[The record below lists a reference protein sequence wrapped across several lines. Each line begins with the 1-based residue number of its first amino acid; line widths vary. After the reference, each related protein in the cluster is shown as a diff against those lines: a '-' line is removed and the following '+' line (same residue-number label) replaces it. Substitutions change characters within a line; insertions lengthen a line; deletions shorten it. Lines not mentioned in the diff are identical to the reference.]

1 MTWKLQTSIFYE
13 DLLEQLFQYYDKIDE
28 EIRAELPLKRIW
40 TVADVENWRLDF
52 FMKIPDPVSS
62 RPAGLQTSHMEET
75 AYFGGCFF
83 AAFQLFYPDVYF
95 PWE

>member
-1 MTWKLQTSIFYE
+1 
-13 DLLEQLFQYYDKIDE
+13 
-28 EIRAELPLKRIW
+28 
-40 TVADVENWRLDF
+40 
-52 FMKIPDPVSS
+52 MKITDPVSS